1 MKIILRVSVIIFF
14 LVVTTIT
21 INIGIVVI
29 SPSLALSIPAAKTN
43 SNVASKSSLPSLSSS
58 PPPAVSIRF
67 DTNTKIKDIIAIHNQ
82 GIPFDKYIA
91 KISQDMKNQTT
102 SIGQIRAW
110 NFIESMVR
118 INADI
123 CSLQQSQQQQ
133 QHKQQQQPVRANDI
147 QGIVTMMSD
156 SRAEMVKVVPPPSK
170 NVCDARMSFAY
181 EVCQGDPTISE
192 CKNSTQS
199 ASKAI
204 NNYIKTNNLHDDTQT
219 DSLAYQELEKISAT
233 LNHDQDNTI
242 SVAVHTN
249 DINRSTK

>member
-102 SIGQIRAW
+102 SIGQI
-110 NFIESMVR
+110 
-118 INADI
+118 
-123 CSLQQSQQQQ
+123 
-133 QHKQQQQPVRANDI
+133 
-147 QGIVTMMSD
+147 
-156 SRAEMVKVVPPPSK
+156 
-170 NVCDARMSFAY
+170 
-181 EVCQGDPTISE
+181 
-192 CKNSTQS
+192 
-199 ASKAI
+199 
-204 NNYIKTNNLHDDTQT
+204 
-219 DSLAYQELEKISAT
+219 
-233 LNHDQDNTI
+233 
-242 SVAVHTN
+242 
-249 DINRSTK
+249 